1 MGKRLL
7 GVLVLAALLGSG
19 LFAVPA
25 MAVEATEG
33 AAEEPEGPAPDIGE
47 IGTQNEVSRE
57 FLPAP
62 DEAEPPS
69 FFQFFKVPLFAVGV
83 LAAVALLFAYLIWQP
98 RFAQERRSK
107 RRRR

>member
-1 MGKRLL
+1 MFKRLL
-7 GVLVLAALLGSG
+7 GVLVLAVLVGSAL
-19 LFAVPA
+19 FTVPA

-33 AAEEPEGPAPDIGE
+33 AAEPEGPAPGINE

-62 DEAEPPS
+62 DEAAPPP
-69 FFQFFKVPLFAVGV
+69 FFQFFNVPLFAVGV

>member
-1 MGKRLL
+1 MFKRLL
-7 GVLVLAALLGSG
+7 GVLVLAVLVGSA
-19 LFAVPA
+19 FAVPA

-33 AAEEPEGPAPDIGE
+33 AAEEPEGPAPDINE

-62 DEAEPPS
+62 DEAAPPP
-69 FFQFFKVPLFAVGV
+69 FFQFFNVPLFAVGV
-83 LAAVALLFAYLIWQP
+83 LAAVALLSAYLIWQP